1 MNIFRK
7 SAYLLLGAVLFACND
22 PNVIG
27 LELPDAAKFTITNKE
42 DTTNFNISTLSED
55 SLRSDE
61 SLYLLLG
68 QINDPVFGENIGAF
82 VTQMLL
88 PANNIEE
95 IQDVVVDS
103 VFITY
108 SYADFYG
115 DLNESNDLDIS
126 VFKLEEDIF
135 KDSVYYSNFSPTI
148 SSTNLAIGKT
158 IYEGDSSGSAYINIK
173 LDNSLGQEL
182 IDATGTSSMIDDE
195 SFLEF
200 FNGLYIEAS
209 ASNTILYLNPT
220 ADKSRFSVYYHE
232 IGVDTAVSLDFEIGG
247 NAARINLF
255 NKKDAELA
263 PVAVSAN
270 GFSDVVNSFYE
281 RIISDTNRSY
291 LQSMAGSKVKFEFTT
306 VDTLKQQL
314 SGKAI
319 NKVTIDFEIE
329 EDGSYASHEKLY
341 LVREKKDGK
350 IVFLTDFTIEGDA
363 HFGGE
368 LDGTTYSFNI
378 ARYFVQLLTNDEYT
392 NVLYLLSS
400 GGAANASRTILD
412 NNKVSINIIYTE
424 I

>member
-27 LELPDAAKFTITNKE
+27 LELPDAAKFTINN
-42 DTTNFNISTLSED
+42 DSITNFNISTLSED

-61 SLYLLLG
+61 SLHLLLG
-68 QINDPVFGENIGAF
+68 QINDPVFGENKGAF

-95 IQDVVVDS
+95 IQNVVVDS

-135 KDSVYYSNFSPTI
+135 KDSVYYSNFNPTI
-148 SSTNLAIGKT
+148 SSTNLAIGNT
-158 IYEGDSSGSAYINIK
+158 IYEGDSSSSAYINIK
-173 LDNSLGQEL
+173 LDNSVGQEL
-182 IDATGTSSMIDDE
+182 IDATGSSSMIDDE

-200 FNGLYIEAS
+200 FKGLYIEAS

-232 IGVDTAVSLDFEIGG
+232 IDVDTAVSLDFEIGG

-255 NKKDAELA
+255 NDKD
-263 PVAVSAN
+263 S
-270 GFSDVVNSFYE
+270 SFLVE
-281 RIISDTNRSY
+281 EEESSY
-291 LQSMAGSKVKFEFTT
+291 LQSMSGHKVKFEFTT

-329 EDGSYASHEKLY
+329 EDGSYDSHEKLY
-341 LVREKKDGK
+341 LVREKEDGK
-350 IVFLTDFTIEGDA
+350 IVFLTDFTMEGDA

-378 ARYFVQLLTNDEYT
+378 TRYFVQLLTNEEYT
-392 NVLYLLSS
+392 DVLYLLSS
-400 GGAANASRTILD
+400 GGAANANRTILD

>member
-27 LELPDAAKFTITNKE
+27 LELPDAAKFTITNTE

-61 SLYLLLG
+61 SLHLLLG
-68 QINDPVFGENIGAF
+68 QINDPVFGENKGAF

-88 PANNIEE
+88 PANNIEA

-108 SYADFYG
+108 SYTDFYG

-135 KDSVYYSNFSPTI
+135 KDSVYYSNFNPTI
-148 SSTNLAIGKT
+148 SSTNLGIGNT
-158 IYEGDSSGSAYINIK
+158 IYEGDSSSSAYINIK
-173 LDNSLGQEL
+173 LDNSVGQEL
-182 IDATGTSSMIDDE
+182 IDATGSSSMIDDE

-200 FNGLYIEAS
+200 FKGLYIEAS

-220 ADKSRFSVYYHE
+220 ADKSRFSVYYHQ
-232 IGVDTAVSLDFEIGG
+232 IDVDTAVSLDFEIGG

-255 NKKDAELA
+255 NDKD
-263 PVAVSAN
+263 S
-270 GFSDVVNSFYE
+270 SFLIE
-281 RIISDTNRSY
+281 EEESSY
-291 LQSMAGSKVKFEFTT
+291 LQSMSGHKVKFEFTT
-306 VDTLKQQL
+306 IDSYWKQQL

-329 EDGSYASHEKLY
+329 EDGSYDSHEKLY
-341 LVREKKDGK
+341 LVREKEDGK

-378 ARYFVQLLTNDEYT
+378 TRYFVQLLTNEEYT
-392 NVLYLLSS
+392 DVLYLLSS
-400 GGAANASRTILD
+400 GGAANANRTILD

>member
-27 LELPDAAKFTITNKE
+27 LELPDAAKFTINN
-42 DTTNFNISTLSED
+42 DSITNFNISTLSED

-61 SLYLLLG
+61 SLHLLLG
-68 QINDPVFGENIGAF
+68 QINDPVFGENKGAF

-95 IQDVVVDS
+95 IQNVVVDS

-126 VFKLEEDIF
+126 VFKLEGDIF
-135 KDSVYYSNFSPTI
+135 KDSVYYSNFNPTI
-148 SSTNLAIGKT
+148 SSTNLAIGNT
-158 IYEGDSSGSAYINIK
+158 IYEGDSASSAYINIK
-173 LDNSLGQEL
+173 LDNSVGQEL
-182 IDATGTSSMIDDE
+182 IDATGSSSMIDDE

-200 FNGLYIEAS
+200 FKGLYIEAS

-232 IGVDTAVSLDFEIGG
+232 IGGDTAVSLDFEIGG

-255 NKKDAELA
+255 NDKD
-263 PVAVSAN
+263 S
-270 GFSDVVNSFYE
+270 SFLVE
-281 RIISDTNRSY
+281 EEESSY
-291 LQSMAGSKVKFEFTT
+291 LQSMSGHKVKFEFTT
-306 VDTLKQQL
+306 VDALKQQL

-329 EDGSYASHEKLY
+329 EDGSYDAHEKVY
-341 LVREKKDGK
+341 LVREKEDGK

-363 HFGGE
+363 HFGGG

-378 ARYFVQLLTNDEYT
+378 TRYFVQLLTNDEYT
-392 NVLYLLSS
+392 DILYLLAS
-400 GGAANASRTILD
+400 GGAANANRTILD
-412 NNKVSINIIYTE
+412 NSKVSINIIYTE

>member
-27 LELPDAAKFTITNKE
+27 LELPDAAKFTINN
-42 DTTNFNISTLSED
+42 DSITNFNISTLSED

-61 SLYLLLG
+61 SLHLLLG
-68 QINDPVFGENIGAF
+68 QINDPVFGENKGAF

-95 IQDVVVDS
+95 IQNVVVDS

-108 SYADFYG
+108 SYTDFYG

-135 KDSVYYSNFSPTI
+135 KDSVYYSNFNPTI
-148 SSTNLAIGKT
+148 SNTNLAIGNT
-158 IYEGDSSGSAYINIK
+158 IYEGDSSSSAYINIK
-173 LDNSLGQEL
+173 LDNSVGEEL
-182 IDATGTSSMIDDE
+182 IDATGSSYMIDDE

-200 FNGLYIEAS
+200 FKGLYIEAS

-232 IGVDTAVSLDFEIGG
+232 INVDTAVSLDFEIGD

-255 NKKDAELA
+255 NEKD
-263 PVAVSAN
+263 S
-270 GFSDVVNSFYE
+270 SFLVE
-281 RIISDTNRSY
+281 EEESSY
-291 LQSMAGSKVKFEFTT
+291 LQSMSGHKVKFEFTT
-306 VDTLKQQL
+306 VDNLKQQL

-329 EDGSYASHEKLY
+329 EDGSYDSHEKLY
-341 LVREKKDGK
+341 LVREKEDGK

-378 ARYFVQLLTNDEYT
+378 TRYFVQLLTNDQYT
-392 NVLYLLSS
+392 DVLYLLSS
-400 GGAANASRTILD
+400 GGAANANRTILD

>member
-27 LELPDAAKFTITNKE
+27 LELPDAAKFTINN
-42 DTTNFNISTLSED
+42 DSITNFNISTLSED

-61 SLYLLLG
+61 SLHLLLG
-68 QINDPVFGENIGAF
+68 QINDPVFGENKGAF

-95 IQDVVVDS
+95 IQNVVVDS

-135 KDSVYYSNFSPTI
+135 KDSVYYSNFNPTI
-148 SSTNLAIGKT
+148 SSTNLGIGNT
-158 IYEGDSSGSAYINIK
+158 IYEGDSSSSAYINIK
-173 LDNSLGQEL
+173 LDNSVGQEL
-182 IDATGTSSMIDDE
+182 IDATGSSSMIDDE

-200 FNGLYIEAS
+200 FKGLYIEAS

-220 ADKSRFSVYYHE
+220 ADKSRFSVYYHQ
-232 IGVDTAVSLDFEIGG
+232 IDVDTAVSLDFEIGG

-255 NKKDAELA
+255 NDKD
-263 PVAVSAN
+263 S
-270 GFSDVVNSFYE
+270 SFLIE
-281 RIISDTNRSY
+281 EEESSY
-291 LQSMAGSKVKFEFTT
+291 LQSMSGHKVKFEFTT
-306 VDTLKQQL
+306 IDSYWKQQL

-329 EDGSYASHEKLY
+329 EDGSYDSHEKLY
-341 LVREKKDGK
+341 LVREKEDGK

-378 ARYFVQLLTNDEYT
+378 TRYFVQLLTNEEYT
-392 NVLYLLSS
+392 DVLYLLSS
-400 GGAANASRTILD
+400 GGAANANRTILD

>member
-27 LELPDAAKFTITNKE
+27 LELPDAAKFTINN
-42 DTTNFNISTLSED
+42 DSITNFNISTLSED

-61 SLYLLLG
+61 SLHLLLG
-68 QINDPVFGENIGAF
+68 QINDPVFGENKGAF

-108 SYADFYG
+108 SYTDFYG

-126 VFKLEEDIF
+126 VFRLEEDIF
-135 KDSVYYSNFSPTI
+135 KDSVYYSNFNPTI

-158 IYEGDSSGSAYINIK
+158 IYEGDSSNSAYINIK
-173 LDNSLGQEL
+173 LDNSVGQEL
-182 IDATGTSSMIDDE
+182 INATGTSSMIDDE

-200 FNGLYIEAS
+200 FKGFYIEAS
-209 ASNTILYLNPT
+209 ASNTILYLNPN

-232 IGVDTAVSLDFEIGG
+232 IDVDTAVSLDFEVGG
-247 NAARINLF
+247 NSARINLF
-255 NKKDAELA
+255 NDKD
-263 PVAVSAN
+263 S
-270 GFSDVVNSFYE
+270 SFLVE
-281 RIISDTNRSY
+281 EEERSY
-291 LQSMAGSKVKFEFTT
+291 VQSMSGHKVKFEFTT
-306 VDTLKQQL
+306 IDSYWQQQL
-314 SGKAI
+314 SGRAI

-329 EDGSYASHEKLY
+329 EDDNYDSHEKLY
-341 LVREKKDGK
+341 LVREKEDGK

-378 ARYFVQLLTNDEYT
+378 TRYFVQLLTNEEYT
-392 NVLYLLSS
+392 DVLYLLAS
-400 GGAANASRTILD
+400 GGAANSNRTILD
-412 NNKVSINIIYTE
+412 NSKVSINIIYTE

>member
-7 SAYLLLGAVLFACND
+7 SAYLLLGAALFACND

-27 LELPDAAKFTITNKE
+27 LELPDAAKFTINN
-42 DTTNFNISTLSED
+42 DSITNFNISTLSED

-61 SLYLLLG
+61 SLHLLLG
-68 QINDPVFGENIGAF
+68 QINDPVFGENKGAF

-95 IQDVVVDS
+95 IQNVVVDS

-135 KDSVYYSNFSPTI
+135 KDSVYYSNFNPTI
-148 SSTNLAIGKT
+148 SSTNLAIGNT
-158 IYEGDSSGSAYINIK
+158 IYEGDSSSSAYINIK
-173 LDNSLGQEL
+173 LDNSVGQEL
-182 IDATGTSSMIDDE
+182 IDATGSSSMIDDE

-200 FNGLYIEAS
+200 FKGLYIEAS

-232 IGVDTAVSLDFEIGG
+232 IDVDTAVSLDFEIGG

-255 NKKDAELA
+255 NDKD
-263 PVAVSAN
+263 S
-270 GFSDVVNSFYE
+270 SFLVE
-281 RIISDTNRSY
+281 EEESSY
-291 LQSMAGSKVKFEFTT
+291 LQSMSGHKVKFEFTT

-329 EDGSYASHEKLY
+329 EDGSYDSHEKLY
-341 LVREKKDGK
+341 LVREKEDGK

-378 ARYFVQLLTNDEYT
+378 TRYFVQLLTNDEYT
-392 NVLYLLSS
+392 DVLYLLSS
-400 GGAANASRTILD
+400 GGAANANRTILD
-412 NNKVSINIIYTE
+412 NNKVSIDIISTE

>member
-27 LELPDAAKFTITNKE
+27 LELPDAAKFTINN
-42 DTTNFNISTLSED
+42 DSITNFNISTLSED

-61 SLYLLLG
+61 SLHLLLG
-68 QINDPVFGENIGAF
+68 QINDPVFGENKGAF

-88 PANNIEE
+88 PANNIEA

-108 SYADFYG
+108 SYTDFYG

-135 KDSVYYSNFSPTI
+135 KDSVYYSNFNPTI

-158 IYEGDSSGSAYINIK
+158 IYEGDSSSSAYINIK

-182 IDATGTSSMIDDE
+182 IDATGSSSMIDDE

-200 FNGLYIEAS
+200 FKGLYIEAS

-220 ADKSRFSVYYHE
+220 ADKSRFSVYYHQ
-232 IGVDTAVSLDFEIGG
+232 IDVDTAVSLDFEIGG

-255 NKKDAELA
+255 NDKDSSFLVEEAE
-263 PVAVSAN
+263 S
-270 GFSDVVNSFYE
+270 
-281 RIISDTNRSY
+281 SY
-291 LQSMAGSKVKFEFTT
+291 LQSMSGHKVKFEFTT
-306 VDTLKQQL
+306 LDTLKQQL

-329 EDGSYASHEKLY
+329 EDGSYDSHEKLY
-341 LVREKKDGK
+341 LVREKEDGK

-392 NVLYLLSS
+392 DVLYLLSS
-400 GGAANASRTILD
+400 GGAANANRTILD
-412 NNKVSINIIYTE
+412 NNKVSINIIFTE

>member
-7 SAYLLLGAVLFACND
+7 SAYLLLGAVLFACDD

-27 LELPDAAKFTITNKE
+27 LELPNAAKFTITNKE

-61 SLYLLLG
+61 SLYVLLG

-148 SSTNLAIGKT
+148 SSTNLAIGNT
-158 IYEGDSSGSAYINIK
+158 IYEGDSSSSAYINIK
-173 LDNSLGQEL
+173 LDNSVGQEL
-182 IDATGTSSMIDDE
+182 IDATGSSSMIDDE

-200 FNGLYIEAS
+200 FKGLYIEAS
-209 ASNTILYLNPT
+209 ASNTILYLNPS

-232 IGVDTAVSLDFEIGG
+232 IDVDTAISLDFEIGG

-255 NKKDAELA
+255 NDKD
-263 PVAVSAN
+263 S
-270 GFSDVVNSFYE
+270 SFLVE
-281 RIISDTNRSY
+281 EEENSY
-291 LQSMAGSKVKFEFTT
+291 LQSMSGHKVKFEFTT
-306 VDTLKQQL
+306 VDNLKQQL
-314 SGKAI
+314 SDKAI
-319 NKVTIDFEIE
+319 NKVTLDFKIE

-341 LVREKKDGK
+341 LVREKQDGK

-368 LDGTTYSFNI
+368 LDGKTYSFNI
-378 ARYFVQLLTNDEYT
+378 TRYFVQLLTNEEYT
-392 NVLYLLSS
+392 DVLYLLSS
-400 GGAANASRTILD
+400 GGAANANRTILD

>member
-27 LELPDAAKFTITNKE
+27 LELPDAAKFTINN
-42 DTTNFNISTLSED
+42 DSITNFNISTLSED

-61 SLYLLLG
+61 SLHLLLG
-68 QINDPVFGENIGAF
+68 QINDPVFGENKGAF

-88 PANNIEE
+88 PANNIEA

-108 SYADFYG
+108 SYTDFYG

-135 KDSVYYSNFSPTI
+135 KDSVYYSNFNPTI
-148 SSTNLAIGKT
+148 SSTNLGIGNT
-158 IYEGDSSGSAYINIK
+158 IYEGDSSSSAYINIK
-173 LDNSLGQEL
+173 LDNSVGQEL
-182 IDATGTSSMIDDE
+182 IDATGSSSMIDDE

-200 FNGLYIEAS
+200 FKGLYIEAS

-232 IGVDTAVSLDFEIGG
+232 IDVDTAVSLDFEIGG

-255 NKKDAELA
+255 NDKD
-263 PVAVSAN
+263 S
-270 GFSDVVNSFYE
+270 SFLIE
-281 RIISDTNRSY
+281 EEESSY
-291 LQSMAGSKVKFEFTT
+291 LQSMSGHKVKFEFTT
-306 VDTLKQQL
+306 IDSYWKQQL

-329 EDGSYASHEKLY
+329 EDGSYDSHEKLY
-341 LVREKKDGK
+341 LVREKEDGK

-378 ARYFVQLLTNDEYT
+378 TRYFVQLLTNEEYT
-392 NVLYLLSS
+392 DVLYLLSS
-400 GGAANASRTILD
+400 GGAANANRTILD